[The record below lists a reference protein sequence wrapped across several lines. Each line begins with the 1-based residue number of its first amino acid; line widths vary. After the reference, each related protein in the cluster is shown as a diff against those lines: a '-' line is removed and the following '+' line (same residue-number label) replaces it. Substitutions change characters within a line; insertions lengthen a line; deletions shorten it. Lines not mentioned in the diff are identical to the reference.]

1 LSRIQYKDIDLENQA
16 VHITA
21 FETWKKSRDRIVY
34 LGIETMSLLW
44 KAAAENEDPEAWLFP
59 STCGKN
65 RPLDRNAIDHLLK
78 RLGKKAGI
86 ENCGAHRF
94 RHTFAIQY
102 LRNGGDIYTLK
113 RLIGHKSF
121 YMVQRYLQLS
131 EMDAKRAHQ
140 KASPVDNW
148 I

>member
-1 LSRIQYKDIDLENQA
+1 M
-16 VHITA
+16 
-21 FETWKKSRDRIVY
+21 
-34 LGIETMSLLW
+34 GILW
-44 KAAAENEDPEAWLFP
+44 KMAAENENPENYLF
-59 STCGKN
+59 SSCKTQRNKQ
-65 RPLDRNAIDHLLK
+65 LDRYAINNLLK
-78 RLGKKAGI
+78 GLGEKAGI
-86 ENCGAHRF
+86 RNCEAHRF

-113 RLIGHKSF
+113 RLIGHKSL

-131 EMDAKRAHQ
+131 EVDSQAAHR